1 MKYKTTIGL
10 EIHIHLNSKTKIFC
24 SCSTAYTREP
34 NTHTCPVCLG
44 LPGTLPVLNE
54 TAFHYAIKAALALNC
69 KLSDYVTF
77 DRKNYYYPDLPKN
90 YQISQY
96 SLPVGRD
103 GFLNLNNR
111 KILINRIHME
121 EDAGK
126 LIHSEDNKRS
136 FVDYN
141 RTGIPLIEIVTE
153 PDIYSPQEAYQFL
166 QELKTTIL
174 YLGISDCSM
183 EEGSLRCDS
192 NISLAEEKAKKLGN
206 KIELKNMNTFRGVRQ
221 ALEYEVERQKMVL
234 NDGGDIAHETRL
246 WDESRQV
253 TVTMRKKEEVHDYR
267 YFPEP
272 DLVKYEISTELKD
285 RLKEELP
292 ELPLKKRERF
302 KTAYGLNDYD
312 TELLVRDR
320 ITGDYFEEVLK
331 NYNNPKLACNFIT
344 SDIIGAVNETKV
356 GFKDIKLSAVNCAKL
371 LNMIENKD
379 ISIKIAKNILP
390 ELIDSGVDPL
400 VIVEKKELTQ
410 INSES
415 EISDIIARIIKDNP
429 NAVEDFKDGKA
440 EAIKFLIGQ
449 VMKATQGKANPNIAD
464 KLLKEELGG

>member
-1 MKYKTTIGL
+1 
-10 EIHIHLNSKTKIFC
+10 
-24 SCSTAYTREP
+24 
-34 NTHTCPVCLG
+34 
-44 LPGTLPVLNE
+44 
-54 TAFHYAIKAALALNC
+54 LALNC